1 MSNSVPETNP
11 APLRLHARVASDVMS
26 KNPISIGEQLTVHE
40 AVVFLTE
47 RRVSAAPVINDA
59 GRPVG
64 VVSEA
69 DILRH
74 DREHAEHVYWRPQKE
89 VDRELTLPSGE
100 HLDDGSFEV
109 EVPDVT
115 RVRDIMN
122 PVVYSVRRT
131 TPASEVVQQLVTRK
145 IHRLFV
151 VDDDGS
157 LVGVI
162 TTLDV
167 LSRLKS

>member
-1 MSNSVPETNP
+1 MTDLAAKPDL
-11 APLRLHARVASDVMS
+11 APLRLHALLAEDVMTP
-26 KNPISIGEQLTVHE
+26 NPVSIREELTVHE

-47 RRVSAAPVINDA
+47 RRISAAPVINQA

-64 VVSEA
+64 VISEA

-74 DREHAEHVYWRPQKE
+74 DREHADHLYWLPQKE
-89 VDRELTLPSGE
+89 VDRELTLASGE
-100 HLDDGSFEV
+100 HLSGKSFEV

-115 RVRDIMN
+115 RVKDVMN
-122 PVVYSVRRT
+122 PVVYAVRRST
-131 TPASEVVQQLVTRK
+131 HIYEVVSQLVKRR

-151 VDDDGS
+151 VDEDNS

-162 TTLDV
+162 TTLDIM
-167 LSRLKS
+167 SRLGP

>member
-1 MSNSVPETNP
+1 MTDTQPKP
-11 APLRLHARVASDVMS
+11 DLAPLRLHAVLAEDVMTA
-26 KNPISIGEQLTVHE
+26 NPVSIREELTVHE

-47 RRVSAAPVINDA
+47 RHISAAPVINEA

-64 VVSEA
+64 VISEA

-74 DREHAEHVYWRPQKE
+74 NREHADHLYWLPQRL
-89 VDRELTLPSGE
+89 VDKELTLGSGE
-100 HLDDGSFEV
+100 HLSDRSFEV

-115 RVRDIMN
+115 RVKDVMN
-122 PVVYSVRRT
+122 PVIYAVRRDS
-131 TPASEVVQQLVTRK
+131 PIPEVVNQLVRRR

-151 VDDDGS
+151 VDEDGS

-162 TTLDV
+162 TTLDL
-167 LSRLKS
+167 LSRLGP